1 MMALENKGDA
11 GFDYAAFKTR
21 IAGEI
26 FNDSQ
31 SRGLGIRLDLLE
43 SFMDLTNDSKSTS
56 SKNAAKKGTKIEN
69 KPQKSSFDKEDIW
82 SFEPGSLTIVD
93 LSCPYVDE
101 DLACSLFNMC
111 LALFLENSRHT
122 GRIAALDE
130 AHKVT
135 PSCFIIT

>member
-11 GFDYAAFKTR
+11 GFDYAAFKNR

-26 FNDSQ
+26 FNDAQ
-31 SRGLGIRLDLLE
+31 SRGLSIRLDLLE
-43 SFMDLTNDSKSTS
+43 SFMDLCKDPKSAK
-56 SKNAAKKGTKIEN
+56 SKNAAKKDTRSTQMQ
-69 KPQKSSFDKEDIW
+69 KPSVVNEDIW

-111 LALFLENSRHT
+111 LAIFLENSRHT

-130 AHKVT
+130 AHKVKT
-135 PSCFIIT
+135 QANM